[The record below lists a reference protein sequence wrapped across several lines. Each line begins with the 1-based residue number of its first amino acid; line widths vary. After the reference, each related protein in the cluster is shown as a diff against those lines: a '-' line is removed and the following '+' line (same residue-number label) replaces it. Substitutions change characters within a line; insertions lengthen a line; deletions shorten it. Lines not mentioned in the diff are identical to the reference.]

1 MEFLIGL
8 VPSIGAG
15 LVLYFILRWMNRADR
30 TERAARRDIEK
41 DAETWYRSVKNA
53 EGTRDPFGTSE
64 TK

>member
-15 LVLYFILRWMNRADR
+15 VALFFLLRWMNRADR

-41 DAETWYRSVKNA
+41 DAEAWYRSVRNS
-53 EGTRDPFGTSE
+53 EGSRDPFGTSDSD
-64 TK
+64 